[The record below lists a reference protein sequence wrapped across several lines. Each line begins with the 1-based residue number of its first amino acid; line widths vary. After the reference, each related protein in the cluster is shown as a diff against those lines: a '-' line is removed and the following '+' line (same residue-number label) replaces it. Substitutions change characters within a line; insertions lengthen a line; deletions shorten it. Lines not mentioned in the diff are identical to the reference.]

1 VHRRLAR
8 TGAGIE
14 NHSAAHTAAT
24 FTRTEILIMTATDS
38 FYSARYPS
46 LAGRSVF
53 ISGGATGIGEA
64 LVRAFHAQGARV
76 GFCDIDAAAGN
87 ALAAELRD
95 GDNVLFHVCD
105 VTDVAALHAAIA
117 EVRTRLGPIR
127 VLLNNA
133 ANDRRHDMAD
143 VTSEDFDALVA
154 VNFKHQFFAAQA
166 VAEDMRA
173 AGGGSIINFGS
184 ISWMIKGAGYP
195 VYQACKAAARGLTR
209 SLARDLGKANI
220 RVNSIVPGWVM
231 TERQLKLWVKP
242 ESEAQIDAAQCLPGR
257 VMAQDIASMAL
268 FLAADDS
275 RMCSAQDYVVD
286 AGWT

>member
-1 VHRRLAR
+1 
-8 TGAGIE
+8 
-14 NHSAAHTAAT
+14 
-24 FTRTEILIMTATDS
+24 MTDS
-38 FYSARYPS
+38 PLSSYTARYPS
-46 LAGRSVF
+46 LAGRTVF
-53 ISGGATGIGEA
+53 ISGGASGIGET

-76 GFCDIDAAAGN
+76 GFCDLDGAAGR
-87 ALAAELRD
+87 ALADQLKAGEAP
-95 GDNVLFHVCD
+95 LFVPCD
-105 VTDVAALHAAIA
+105 VTDVAALGAAIGT
-117 EVRTRLGPIR
+117 VREHFGPIR

-133 ANDRRHDMAD
+133 ANDRRHEMAD
-143 VTSEDFDALVA
+143 VTSEDFDRLVA

-166 VAEDMRA
+166 VADDMRSQ
-173 AGGGSIINFGS
+173 GGGSIVNFGS

-209 SLARDLGKANI
+209 SLARDLGKQNI

-242 ESEAQIDAAQCLPGR
+242 ESGAEIDAAQCLPGR
-257 VMAQDIASMAL
+257 VMPADIAAMAL

>member
-1 VHRRLAR
+1 
-8 TGAGIE
+8 
-14 NHSAAHTAAT
+14 
-24 FTRTEILIMTATDS
+24 MTATNS
-38 FYSARYPS
+38 SYSARYPS
-46 LAGRSVF
+46 LVGRCVF

-64 LVRAFHAQGARV
+64 LVRAFHSQGAHV
-76 GFCDIDAAAGN
+76 GFCDIDAAAGK
-87 ALAAELRD
+87 ALAATLQ
-95 GDNVLFHVCD
+95 GDKAVLFQECD
-105 VTDVAALHAAIA
+105 VTDVAALQAAIA
-117 EVRTRLGPIR
+117 AVRARFGPIR

-133 ANDRRHDMAD
+133 ANDRRHEMAD

-154 VNFKHQFFAAQA
+154 INFKHQFFAAQA

-173 AGGGSIINFGS
+173 AGGGSIVNFGS

>member
-1 VHRRLAR
+1 MP
-8 TGAGIE
+8 E
-14 NHSAAHTAAT
+14 SPP
-24 FTRTEILIMTATDS
+24 S
-38 FYSARYPS
+38 PYSARYPS
-46 LAGRSVF
+46 LAGRTVF
-53 ISGGATGIGEA
+53 ISGGATGIGQA

-76 GFCDIDAAAGN
+76 GFCDLDAEAGA
-87 ALAAELRD
+87 ALACEL
-95 GDNVLFHVCD
+95 GDADVLFHACD
-105 VTDVAALHAAIA
+105 VTDVAALGGAIA
-117 EVRTRLGPIR
+117 AVRARFGPIR

-143 VTSEDFDALVA
+143 VTSDDFDRLVA

-166 VAEDMRA
+166 VADDMRA

-209 SLARDLGKANI
+209 SLARDLGKQGI

-231 TERQLKLWVKP
+231 TERQLRLWVKP
-242 ESEAQIDAAQCLPGR
+242 GSAAEIDAAQCLPGR
-257 VMAQDIASMAL
+257 VMAEDIAAMAL
-268 FLAADDS
+268 FLGADDS
-275 RMCSAQDYVVD
+275 RMCTAQDYVVD

>member
-1 VHRRLAR
+1 
-8 TGAGIE
+8 
-14 NHSAAHTAAT
+14 
-24 FTRTEILIMTATDS
+24 MTATNS

-46 LAGRSVF
+46 LAGRGVF

-64 LVRAFHAQGARV
+64 LVRAFHAQGAHI
-76 GFCDIDAAAGN
+76 GFCDIDATAGN
-87 ALAAELRD
+87 ALATQLQD
-95 GDNVLFHVCD
+95 DNSVLFHECD
-105 VTDVAALHAAIA
+105 VTDVGALQAAIA
-117 EVRTRLGPIR
+117 ATRARFGPIR

-133 ANDRRHDMAD
+133 ANDRRHEMAD

-154 VNFKHQFFAAQA
+154 VNLKHQFFAAQA
-166 VAEDMRA
+166 VAQDMRS

-209 SLARDLGKANI
+209 SLARDLGKADI

-242 ESEAQIDAAQCLPGR
+242 ETEAQIDAAQCLPGR